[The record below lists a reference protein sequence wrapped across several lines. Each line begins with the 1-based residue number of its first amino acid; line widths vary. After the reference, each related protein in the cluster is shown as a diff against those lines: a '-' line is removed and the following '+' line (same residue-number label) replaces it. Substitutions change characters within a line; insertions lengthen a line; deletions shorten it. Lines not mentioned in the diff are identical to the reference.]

1 MSSGP
6 TKAQYIVIAYRYGDV
21 TDYHYP
27 VGVFSSEV
35 LAIKAAKDH
44 RAFRGGKY
52 DHVIYKVDQDADY
65 DAEEAEIVYNK
76 TAGLI

>member
-1 MSSGP
+1 
-6 TKAQYIVIAYRYGDV
+6 
-21 TDYHYP
+21 
-27 VGVFSSEV
+27 VFSSEV